1 MAEMSREDFMR
12 LQRDAEARMKEMQRR
27 SEEMVGRQMPPTPD
41 FVKVRRSNETV
52 KQPHPPATV
61 APPVQ
66 KNEVR
71 RSGGFD
77 LLRMLNFKNISMDS
91 DRSLII
97 AVMLLLMG
105 ETGDELLLLALIY
118 IML

>member
-1 MAEMSREDFMR
+1 MAEMSREDFLR
-12 LQRDAEARMKEMQRR
+12 LQREAEARMREMQRR
-27 SEEMVGRQMPPTPD
+27 SEEMVGRQMPPAPD
-41 FVKVRRSNETV
+41 FVRVRNAQEGAGPPPQPAVPEPKKVPR
-52 KQPHPPATV
+52 
-61 APPVQ
+61 Q
-66 KNEVR
+66 KN
-71 RSGGFD
+71 GPD